1 MMCQQRS
8 VNTDGFT
15 LGSKAKELPRLSD
28 PIGLEQNFGSNEF
41 TLGVSLQDMKIC
53 SSC

>member
-1 MMCQQRS
+1 MMYQQRS

-41 TLGVSLQDMKIC
+41 THTRGVTPRHENMF
-53 SSC
+53 